1 MKTIATLAN
10 RFTAI
15 FSFNAPAA
23 NALPSAADGD
33 DSGSDWYLYGI
44 GAI

>member
-15 FSFNAPAA
+15 FSFNASAT
-23 NALPSAADGD
+23 NALPSTAEGD
-33 DSGSDWYLYGI
+33 DSGSDWYMYGI
-44 GAI
+44 GSI